1 MIGVV
6 LAGGGSRRFQGEPKG
21 LMRIAG
27 TSMAMRVHR
36 VLSEVCSGVFIEAL
50 PNAGYESLQ
59 TDCIYAA
66 SDDQG
71 KGPLAGIAA
80 GLGVAAEDEFVAFAP
95 CDMPLLS
102 ASIYRRLRAEPEG
115 GYAVSDA
122 GIEPLVCVLPSRLL
136 PDVRAALGLAR
147 VPGVK
152 SFLEGCGAVPVPF
165 HDAALFANVNS
176 AEDLSRVIA
185 LLSK

>member
-6 LAGGGSRRFQGEPKG
+6 LAGGGSRRFGGRPKG
-21 LMRIAG
+21 LMLLEG
-27 TSMAMRVHR
+27 TPMAMRIHR
-36 VLSEVCSGVFIEAL
+36 VLSEVCSHVFIEAL

-66 SDDQG
+66 TDDQG

-80 GLGVAAEDEFVAFAP
+80 GLGKAEEDEFVAFAP

-102 ASIYRRLRAEPEG
+102 ASIYTRLRAEPDG

-122 GIEPLVCVLPSRLL
+122 GVEPLVCVLPARLL
-136 PDVRAALGLAR
+136 PDVRAALGLAL
-147 VPGVK
+147 VPSVN
-152 SFLEGCGAVPVPF
+152 SFLKGCGAIPVLF
-165 HDAALFANVNS
+165 HDAVVFANVNS
-176 AEDLSRVIA
+176 ADDMSRVVT
-185 LLSK
+185 LLCK